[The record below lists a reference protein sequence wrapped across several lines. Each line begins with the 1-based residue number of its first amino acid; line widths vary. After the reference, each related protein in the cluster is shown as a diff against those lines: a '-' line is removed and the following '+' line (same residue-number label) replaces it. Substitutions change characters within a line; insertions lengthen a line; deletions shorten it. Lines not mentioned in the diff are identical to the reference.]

1 MESILFFISGVV
13 LGAVLVWWLSRMHK
27 SDGGIS
33 PLLVEEQKR
42 SAVLAGQADDLKA
55 QLDKVG
61 SELDAVRSELKQSE
75 SARVKAEA
83 DAGNV
88 QQRLKEHRE
97 ELDALRI
104 QMKDQFAAIASEV
117 VMRNAARIQEEH
129 KEKLEDVLSPLRE
142 KIERFENQ
150 VKLTHEERLREHQS
164 LKDELSQ
171 LQNLNKTI
179 GLEARNLVTALKG
192 QAKTQGNWGEM
203 ILERVLESSGLVKGR
218 EYEVQ
223 SSYQTEDGR
232 RLQPDVIINLPEGR
246 HIVIDSKVSLIAY
259 DRYCQADEHD
269 PQRVLALKEHLL
281 SVRKHVRDLGG
292 KNYQTLYG
300 INTLDFVLLFV
311 PVEPAFALAVEHD
324 QELFNEAFSQNIVLV
339 TTSTMLATLR
349 TIASIWR
356 IEYQNKHAMEIA
368 RQSGDLYDK
377 FAALIDDMITV
388 GKKMQDAQG
397 AYESTMNKLHTG
409 RGNLISRVENLKKL
423 GLKTTKQVNQRL
435 IDRTEDLD
443 VSETSAAITP
453 SSTQ

>member
-1 MESILFFISGVV
+1 MESIAFFITGLV
-13 LGAVLVWWLSRMHK
+13 LGGLLVW
-27 SDGGIS
+27 
-33 PLLVEEQKR
+33 LLLRRQHPNPGVSQEMVEEQKR
-42 SAVLAGQADDLKA
+42 SAVLAGLADDLRL
-55 QLDKVG
+55 QLNRVG
-61 SELDAVRSELKQSE
+61 AELDSVRSELKQSE
-75 SARVKAEA
+75 ASRIKAET

-97 ELDALRI
+97 ELESLRV

-129 KEKLEDVLSPLRE
+129 KEKLEDVLNPLRE

-150 VKLTHEERLREHQS
+150 VKVTHEERLREHQS
-164 LKDELSQ
+164 LKDELGQ
-171 LQNLNKTI
+171 LQSLNKTI

-223 SSYQTEDGR
+223 SSYQSEDGR

-246 HIVIDSKVSLIAY
+246 HIIIDSKVSLVAY
-259 DRYCQADEHD
+259 DRYCQAEEHD
-269 PQRVLALKEHLL
+269 PQRAIALKDHLL
-281 SVRKHVRDLGG
+281 SIRKHVRELGA
-292 KNYQTLYG
+292 KNYQSLYG
-300 INTLDFVLLFV
+300 VNTLDFVLLFI
-311 PVEPAFALAVEHD
+311 PVEPAFSLAVEHD

-339 TTSTMLATLR
+339 TTSTMLVTLR

-356 IEYQNKHAMEIA
+356 IEYQNKHALEIA

-377 FAALIDDMITV
+377 FAALIDDMIAV

-409 RGNLISRVENLKKL
+409 RGNLVARVENLRKL

-435 IDRTEDLD
+435 IDRTEDLES
-443 VSETSAAITP
+443 SEPASGN
-453 SSTQ
+453 SSSHS

>member
-1 MESILFFISGVV
+1 MESILFFTAGLL
-13 LGAVLVWWLSRMHK
+13 LGAVLVWWLMRSQQAVV
-27 SDGGIS
+27 GVS
-33 PLLVEEQKR
+33 PELVEEQKR
-42 SAVLAGQADDLKA
+42 SAVLGGQADDLRT
-55 QLDKVG
+55 QLARMG
-61 SELDAVRSELKQSE
+61 SELDALRSDLKESE
-75 SARVKAEA
+75 SARVRAES

-97 ELDALRI
+97 ELEALRV

-129 KEKLEDVLSPLRE
+129 KEKLEDVLNPLRE

-164 LKDELSQ
+164 LKDELGQ
-171 LQNLNKTI
+171 LQSLNKSI

-259 DRYCQADEHD
+259 DRHCQAEEND
-269 PQRVLALKEHLL
+269 PQRALALKEHLL
-281 SVRKHVRDLGG
+281 SIRKHVRDLGG
-292 KNYQTLYG
+292 KNYQSLYG

-311 PVEPAFALAVEHD
+311 PIEPAFALAVEND

-356 IEYQNKHAMEIA
+356 IEYQNKHALEIA

-377 FAALIDDMITV
+377 FAALIDDMIAV
-388 GKKMQDAQG
+388 GKKMQDAQV

-409 RGNLISRVENLKKL
+409 RGNLVARVENLKKL

-443 VSETSAAITP
+443 VSEP
-453 SSTQ
+453 PVGVVSSQD

>member
-1 MESILFFISGVV
+1 MESILFFASGLL
-13 LGAVLVWWLSRMHK
+13 LGALLVWWLLRSQKTGSGM
-27 SDGGIS
+27 S
-33 PLLVEEQKR
+33 PELVEEQKR
-42 SAVLAGQADDLKA
+42 SAVLAGQADDLRS
-55 QLDKVG
+55 QMVRIS
-61 SELDAVRSELKQSE
+61 SELEVVRSDLKQSE
-75 SARVKAEA
+75 AARVKAES

-97 ELDALRI
+97 ELENLRV
-104 QMKDQFAAIASEV
+104 QMKDQFASIASEV

-150 VKLTHEERLREHQS
+150 VKITHEERLREHQS
-164 LKDELSQ
+164 LKDELGQ
-171 LQNLNKTI
+171 LQSLNKSI

-192 QAKTQGNWGEM
+192 QAKTQGTWGEM

-259 DRYCQADEHD
+259 DRYCQAEEHD
-269 PQRVLALKEHLL
+269 TQRALALKEHLL
-281 SVRKHVRDLGG
+281 SIRKHVRDLGG
-292 KNYQTLYG
+292 KNYQSLYG

-356 IEYQNKHAMEIA
+356 IEYQNKNALEIA

-377 FAALIDDMITV
+377 FAALIDDMIAV

-397 AYESTMNKLHTG
+397 AYESTMNKLHMG
-409 RGNLISRVENLKKL
+409 RGNLVARVENLKKL

-435 IDRTEDLD
+435 LDRTEDLD
-443 VSETSAAITP
+443 ESEPFIGVSSATS
-453 SSTQ
+453 

>member
-1 MESILFFISGVV
+1 MESIVFFTAGLVV
-13 LGAVLVWWLSRMHK
+13 GSVLVWWLLRTRKADM
-27 SDGGIS
+27 GIS
-33 PLLVEEQKR
+33 PELVEEQKR
-42 SAVLAGQADDLKA
+42 SAVLAGQSEDLRA
-55 QLDKVG
+55 QLDRAG
-61 SELDAVRSELKQSE
+61 AELDAVRLELKQSE
-75 SARVKAEA
+75 SGRVKAEA

-97 ELDALRI
+97 ELDALRV

-117 VMRNAARIQEEH
+117 VMRNSARIQEEH
-129 KEKLEDVLSPLRE
+129 REKLEDVLNPLRE
-142 KIERFENQ
+142 KIDRFENQ
-150 VKLTHEERLREHQS
+150 VKITHEERLREHQS
-164 LKDELSQ
+164 LKDELGQ

-259 DRYCQADEHD
+259 DRYCQAEEHD
-269 PQRVLALKEHLL
+269 PQRALALKEHLL
-281 SVRKHVRDLGG
+281 SIRKHVRDLGG
-292 KNYQTLYG
+292 KNYQSLYG

-311 PVEPAFALAVEHD
+311 PIEPAFALAVEHD

-356 IEYQNKHAMEIA
+356 IEYQNKHALEIA

-377 FAALIDDMITV
+377 FAALIDDMIAV
-388 GKKMQDAQG
+388 GKKLQDAQG
-397 AYESTMNKLHTG
+397 AYESSMSKLHTG
-409 RGNLISRVENLKKL
+409 RGNLVSRVENLKKL
-423 GLKTTKQVNQRL
+423 GLKTSKQVNQRL

-443 VSETSAAITP
+443 ASEPAIGIVSSP
-453 SSTQ
+453 S

>member
-1 MESILFFISGVV
+1 MESILIFSAGLI
-13 LGAVLVWWLSRMHK
+13 LGAVFVWWLMRK
-27 SDGGIS
+27 QAALVGVG
-33 PLLVEEQKR
+33 PELVEEQKR
-42 SAVLAGQADDLKA
+42 SAVLTGQADDLRA
-55 QLDKVG
+55 QIARLG
-61 SELDAVRSELKQSE
+61 LELDSVRTELKQSE
-75 SARVKAEA
+75 AARVRAES
-83 DAGNV
+83 DSGNV

-97 ELDALRI
+97 ELEVLRV

-117 VMRNAARIQEEH
+117 VIRNSARIQEEH
-129 KEKLEDVLSPLRE
+129 KEKLEDVLNPLRE

-164 LKDELSQ
+164 LKDELGQ

-259 DRYCQADEHD
+259 DRYCQAEEND
-269 PQRVLALKEHLL
+269 PQRALALKEHLL
-281 SVRKHVRDLGG
+281 SIRKHVRDLGG
-292 KNYQTLYG
+292 KNYQSLYG

-311 PVEPAFALAVEHD
+311 PIEPAFALAVEND

-356 IEYQNKHAMEIA
+356 IEYQNKHALEIA

-377 FAALIDDMITV
+377 FAALIDDMIAV

-409 RGNLISRVENLKKL
+409 RGNLVARVENLKKL

-443 VSETSAAITP
+443 ASESGLGVA
-453 SSTQ
+453 SSID

>member
-1 MESILFFISGVV
+1 MESILFFTAGLL
-13 LGAVLVWWLSRMHK
+13 LGAVLVWWLMRSQQAVV
-27 SDGGIS
+27 GVS
-33 PLLVEEQKR
+33 PELVEEQKR
-42 SAVLAGQADDLKA
+42 SAVLGGQADDLRA
-55 QLDKVG
+55 QLARMG
-61 SELDAVRSELKQSE
+61 SELDSLRSDLKESE
-75 SARVKAEA
+75 SARVKAES

-97 ELDALRI
+97 ELEALRV

-129 KEKLEDVLSPLRE
+129 KEKLEDVLNPLRE

-164 LKDELSQ
+164 LKDELGQ
-171 LQNLNKTI
+171 LQSLNKTI

-232 RLQPDVIINLPEGR
+232 RLQPDVVINLPEGR

-259 DRYCQADEHD
+259 DRYCQAEEND
-269 PQRVLALKEHLL
+269 PQRALALKEHLL
-281 SVRKHVRDLGG
+281 SIRKHVRDLGG
-292 KNYQTLYG
+292 KNYQSLYG

-311 PVEPAFALAVEHD
+311 PIEPAFALAVEND

-356 IEYQNKHAMEIA
+356 IEYQNKHALEIA

-377 FAALIDDMITV
+377 FAALIDDMIAV
-388 GKKMQDAQG
+388 GKKMQDAQV

-409 RGNLISRVENLKKL
+409 RGNLVARVENLKKL

-435 IDRTEDLD
+435 LDRTEDLD
-443 VSETSAAITP
+443 VSEPPVGIV
-453 SSTQ
+453 SSQD

>member
-1 MESILFFISGVV
+1 MESILFFTAGLL
-13 LGAVLVWWLSRMHK
+13 LGAVLVWWLMRSQQAVV
-27 SDGGIS
+27 GVS
-33 PLLVEEQKR
+33 PELVEEQKR
-42 SAVLAGQADDLKA
+42 SAVLGGQADDLRA
-55 QLDKVG
+55 QLARMG
-61 SELDAVRSELKQSE
+61 SELDALRSDLKESE
-75 SARVKAEA
+75 SARVKAES

-97 ELDALRI
+97 ELEALRV

-129 KEKLEDVLSPLRE
+129 KEKLEDVLNPLRE

-164 LKDELSQ
+164 LKDELGQ
-171 LQNLNKTI
+171 LQSLNKTI

-232 RLQPDVIINLPEGR
+232 RLQPDVVINLPEGR

-259 DRYCQADEHD
+259 DRYCQAEEND
-269 PQRVLALKEHLL
+269 PQRALALKEHLL
-281 SVRKHVRDLGG
+281 SIRKHVRDLGG
-292 KNYQTLYG
+292 KNYQSLYG

-311 PVEPAFALAVEHD
+311 PIEPAFALAVEND

-356 IEYQNKHAMEIA
+356 IEYQNKHALEIA

-377 FAALIDDMITV
+377 FAALIDDMIAV
-388 GKKMQDAQG
+388 GKKMQDAQV

-409 RGNLISRVENLKKL
+409 RGNLVARVENLKKL

-435 IDRTEDLD
+435 LDRTEDLD
-443 VSETSAAITP
+443 VSEPPVGIV
-453 SSTQ
+453 SSQD

>member
-1 MESILFFISGVV
+1 MESILFFTAGLL
-13 LGAVLVWWLSRMHK
+13 LGAVLVWWLMRSQQAVV
-27 SDGGIS
+27 GVS
-33 PLLVEEQKR
+33 PELVEEQKR
-42 SAVLAGQADDLKA
+42 SAVLGGQADDLRA
-55 QLDKVG
+55 QLARMG
-61 SELDAVRSELKQSE
+61 SELDSLRSDLKESE
-75 SARVKAEA
+75 SARVKAES

-97 ELDALRI
+97 ELEALRV

-129 KEKLEDVLSPLRE
+129 KEKLEDVLNPLRE

-164 LKDELSQ
+164 LKDELGQ
-171 LQNLNKTI
+171 LQSLNKTI

-232 RLQPDVIINLPEGR
+232 RLQPDVVINLPEGR

-259 DRYCQADEHD
+259 DRYCQAEEND
-269 PQRVLALKEHLL
+269 PQRALALKEHLL
-281 SVRKHVRDLGG
+281 SIRKHVRDLGG
-292 KNYQTLYG
+292 KNYQSLYG

-311 PVEPAFALAVEHD
+311 PIEPAFALAVEND

-356 IEYQNKHAMEIA
+356 IEYQNKHALEIA

-377 FAALIDDMITV
+377 FAALIDDMIAV
-388 GKKMQDAQG
+388 GKKMQDAQV

-409 RGNLISRVENLKKL
+409 RGNLVARVENLKKL

-435 IDRTEDLD
+435 LDRTEDLD
-443 VSETSAAITP
+443 VSEP
-453 SSTQ
+453 PVGVVSSQD